1 MFEQVRDIVA
11 ETLRCDLEEVTMESR
26 LAEDLKADSLDSVE
40 LNMSLE
46 EALGVSVPDDE
57 LMNIK
62 TVGDIVRVRILDVN
76 PEAKRISLSIRDVP
90 KEQR

>member
-1 MFEQVRDIVA
+1 MFEQVRDIIA
-11 ETLRCDLEEVTMESR
+11 ETLHCELEEVTMDAR

-46 EALGVSVPDDE
+46 EALGVSVPDDD

-62 TVGDIVRVRILDVN
+62 TVGDIVRILE
-76 PEAKRISLSIRDVP
+76 EAKG
-90 KEQR
+90 

>member
-62 TVGDIVRVRILDVN
+62 TVGDIVRIL
-76 PEAKRISLSIRDVP
+76 EAAKG
-90 KEQR
+90 